1 MLLLQLL
8 INGIQLGA
16 LYALTAAGFSLIF
29 GSTRIF
35 HFAHG
40 SAFAIAAYLFYFFY
54 AVAGAGWPVA
64 ALAATAAAV
73 VFGVAVDRFIYAPI
87 QRHEGS
93 FFTVF
98 VASFGVAIVVQNLI
112 GVLYSP
118 QAMAVTPFFVIML
131 VLVLRPQGLF
141 GELAFKK
148 V

>member
-1 MLLLQLL
+1 MLLLQLI

-40 SAFAIAAYLFYFFY
+40 AAFAIAAYLFYYLF
-54 AVAGAGWPVA
+54 AVTGAGWFLAALVA
-64 ALAATAAAV
+64 ALAAML
-73 VFGVAVDRFIYAPI
+73 FGVALDRFVYAPI
-87 QRHEGS
+87 RRHEGS

-112 GVLYSP
+112 G
-118 QAMAVTPFFVIML
+118 M
-131 VLVLRPQGLF
+131 
-141 GELAFKK
+141 
-148 V
+148 